1 MPDFS
6 LKTKLNENNIQAP
19 FQYKPAEDEFIL
31 NEISDEIELNN
42 DNVQVKFFNE
52 QKLFCVDFGYSIDGE
67 ITEMTFAID
76 KIKVFPTLLNS
87 IKELKSVEVRDNAIY
102 FVDDTN
108 FKSIAFLPKTDYGK
122 VLSFTITTYA
132 STFSSFMFDEIAK
145 KINSLDTDFPIRN
158 FYPDTDYK
166 ENDIIKKDGY
176 LYKVIT
182 NFTSNDTLTN
192 SIILTPF
199 RRREDSTPNM
209 YDLIQDNNQ
218 FFIVNSQN
226 GELKPL
232 TSIIT
237 WQDTINKIYK
247 NTIIIKEEN
256 DKKRKFIVLKDV
268 LNPIWDNLKNDNDII
283 ELYIASDILYNN
295 NEVDNLQ
302 DGLDLAFTKIDE
314 TNSIISN
321 FNNDLKND
329 IATKQ
334 DKLIMSNNINI
345 SDDSIISVKLNNKYD
360 LNYHSYIFPTLSY
373 TIPDE
378 ILFKLSL
385 ADTDFPATIKKEE
398 TKPYIFNC
406 KIDITEEKKS
416 ISLNIKDINLIELS
430 QFFIQDK
437 EYELENCILVFKNDM
452 TITIKPILEN
462 TNFKISE
469 LELNYIFTSIYNKNI
484 YFLTNYGYLVLE
496 QDNKNGIPRG
506 SVVHFVKDFIISQD
520 MIKKHEEDEDAGEME
535 TAEKTKNEEN
545 TKQIDYIELKIEND
559 IIAEYF
565 DIIDNFGQLK
575 ATNDIYFLRTTKDA
589 EDNETETKTTA
600 KYGLFLNKEEDNKYR
615 LRITRDD
622 KLEILENDILIMN
635 FPPDKNKELAYKD
648 TIAENLDNTI
658 QALTEMDNTIATAQK
673 MLGES
678 FDKKLENETKA
689 RETTNN
695 EINQKINNILNVVYP
710 VGSIYITSDNTFNPN
725 GIFKIGKWEKIT
737 EENEIEEVNEL
748 GEKKENKWERIE

>member
-42 DNVQVKFFNE
+42 DNVRVRFLDG
-52 QKLFCVDFGYSIDGE
+52 QKLFCVDLGYSIDGE

-76 KIKVFPTLLNS
+76 KIKVFPALLNS
-87 IKELKSVEVRDNAIY
+87 IKELKSVEVKDNAIY

-145 KINSLDTDFPIRN
+145 KINSLDTDFPIKN
-158 FYPDTDYK
+158 FYPETDYK

-218 FFIVNSQN
+218 FFIVNSQD
-226 GELKPL
+226 GEFKPL

-247 NTIIIKEEN
+247 NTIIIREEN
-256 DKKRKFIVLKDV
+256 DKKRKFLVLKDV
-268 LNPIWDNLKNDNDII
+268 LNPNWYNLINDNSII

-345 SDDSIISVKLNNKYD
+345 SDDSVISVKLNNKYD
-360 LNYHSYIFPTLSY
+360 LNYRSYIFPSSDLSY
-373 TIPDE
+373 TIPNE

-385 ADTDFPATIKKEE
+385 DNTDFEATIKKEE
-398 TKPYIFNC
+398 TKQFIFNC
-406 KIDITEEKKS
+406 KINIAEEKES
-416 ISLNIKDINLIELS
+416 ILLKIKDIDLIELS

-452 TITIKPILEN
+452 TITIKPIVEN
-462 TNFKISE
+462 TNFKLGE

-496 QDNKNGIPRG
+496 QDNKSGIPRG
-506 SVVHFVKDFIISQD
+506 SVVRFVKDFMISED
-520 MIKKHEEDEDAGEME
+520 MIKKQKENENAVEME
-535 TAEKTKNEEN
+535 TAEETEKEEN
-545 TKQIDYIELKIEND
+545 TKQIDYIELEIEND
-559 IIAEYF
+559 IIAKYF
-565 DIIDNFGQLK
+565 DTIDDFSQLK
-575 ATNDIYFLRTTKDA
+575 ATNGIYFLRTTKDA
-589 EDNETETKTTA
+589 EDNEIETKTTA
-600 KYGLFLNKEEDNKYR
+600 KYGLFKEEYNKYK

-622 KLEILENDILIMN
+622 KLEILENDILIIS
-635 FPPDKNKELAYKD
+635 FLPDKNKKLDYKD

-658 QALTEMDNTIATAQK
+658 QALTEMDNTI
-673 MLGES
+673 
-678 FDKKLENETKA
+678 DKKLENETKA
-689 RETTNN
+689 RETTDN

-725 GIFKIGKWEKIT
+725 EIFKIGKWEKIT
-737 EENEIEEVNEL
+737 KENEIEEVNEL